1 VRKVALR
8 RRPVRQKTLQS
19 RGGLHDLYF
28 FSKNGLLREADIE
41 DAITTEY

>member
-1 VRKVALR
+1 
-8 RRPVRQKTLQS
+8 
-19 RGGLHDLYF
+19 LHDLYF